1 VVLHRPDGS
10 AVDQRL
16 VNGEVQPVIRA
27 LHARPVERAL
37 AALGRNTAATRTA
50 GGRPVRALLEE
61 EQFDALVG
69 GRLER
74 LLPPGSGP
82 PAPPDLFSPA
92 LEHRG
97 FLLDAPAL
105 EHRSGQLQEL
115 RRLGMSLRVRP
126 ADDRRLGFLGEQVVE
141 LGARLL
147 RGEDHDLGMMKPPDE
162 PIQLVR
168 HLTQVLLYELL
179 DVPLVARLRPAAL
192 IVLPGLILGVI
203 RDLLESAGMQT
214 VELAALASD
223 EDNQCALSPADEGDE
238 RREIELPPHLG
249 VVRNRLGQRKGP
261 PDVVE
266 AGAENRQSVS
276 AVAREFALVVLAD
289 AIEISLEADALVVSE
304 LPAVCSVSPARL
316 VEKRVEAGRGVGRR
330 RRQTRIKIEIEA
342 HGAALLRLESGE
354 IAEFLPGDRS
364 CQRLSRVL
372 SERRATYT
380 IGTTGRRMSFTTSE
394 EPETGGEVVSTNEV
408 REIIVI
414 GGGPAAYTAAL
425 YSARANLNP
434 LVIEG
439 FAWGGQLM
447 ITSDVENYPG
457 YADGVLGPEMM
468 QDLRRQAERFGTE
481 FLTDDV
487 TKVDFSERPFR
498 VWVGDDEYRSEAI
511 VVTTGANAR
520 QLGLESE
527 KRLQGR
533 GVSYCAVCDAAFFKQ
548 KEIVVVG
555 GGDSAMEEAT
565 FLAKFASKVTV
576 VHRRE
581 NFRASP
587 IMVDRARSN
596 DKIDFLLDSVVEEV
610 LGEETV
616 TGVVVRNLKTN
627 ERTELSA
634 DGFFVAIGHDPNT
647 ELFRGQLDMDEA
659 GYIETK
665 GKTTETN
672 VEGVFAAGDVQDHV
686 YRQAVTAA
694 GSGCM
699 AALDAERFLAAQE
712 GRPEE
717 ALAAPRS

>member
-1 VVLHRPDGS
+1 MP
-10 AVDQRL
+10 
-16 VNGEVQPVIRA
+16 
-27 LHARPVERAL
+27 
-37 AALGRNTAATRTA
+37 
-50 GGRPVRALLEE
+50 
-61 EQFDALVG
+61 
-69 GRLER
+69 
-74 LLPPGSGP
+74 
-82 PAPPDLFSPA
+82 
-92 LEHRG
+92 
-97 FLLDAPAL
+97 
-105 EHRSGQLQEL
+105 
-115 RRLGMSLRVRP
+115 
-126 ADDRRLGFLGEQVVE
+126 
-141 LGARLL
+141 
-147 RGEDHDLGMMKPPDE
+147 
-162 PIQLVR
+162 
-168 HLTQVLLYELL
+168 
-179 DVPLVARLRPAAL
+179 
-192 IVLPGLILGVI
+192 
-203 RDLLESAGMQT
+203 
-214 VELAALASD
+214 
-223 EDNQCALSPADEGDE
+223 
-238 RREIELPPHLG
+238 
-249 VVRNRLGQRKGP
+249 
-261 PDVVE
+261 
-266 AGAENRQSVS
+266 
-276 AVAREFALVVLAD
+276 
-289 AIEISLEADALVVSE
+289 
-304 LPAVCSVSPARL
+304 
-316 VEKRVEAGRGVGRR
+316 
-330 RRQTRIKIEIEA
+330 
-342 HGAALLRLESGE
+342 
-354 IAEFLPGDRS
+354 
-364 CQRLSRVL
+364 
-372 SERRATYT
+372 
-380 IGTTGRRMSFTTSE
+380 FTTSE
-394 EPETGGEVVSTNEV
+394 EPDTGGELVSTNEV

-425 YSARANLNP
+425 YSARANLDP

-498 VWVGDDEYRSEAI
+498 VWVGDDEYRAEA
-511 VVTTGANAR
+511 VVISTGANAR

-533 GVSYCAVCDAAFFKQ
+533 GVSYCAVCDAAFFKE

-576 VHRRE
+576 IHRRE
-581 NFRASP
+581 SFRASP
-587 IMVDRARSN
+587 IMVDRARSS
-596 DKIDFLLDSVVEEV
+596 DKIEFLLDSVVEEV

-627 ERTELSA
+627 ERTELPA

-647 ELFRGQLDMDEA
+647 GLFRGQLDMDEA

-699 AALDAERFLAAQE
+699 AALDAERFLTAQE